1 MAESRRP
8 LVSGNW
14 KMHHDHL
21 EALHAVR
28 DLGLRLKS
36 DDVAPVDASV
46 HPPFTDLRT
55 VQTLLEG
62 ESIPVALGAQHC
74 HHLDRGAYT
83 GEVSPQMLAR
93 LGVAYVL
100 VGHSERRQHFAM
112 TDEVVALTVRSV
124 LGHQMTPILCVGES
138 EEERDAG
145 RTESRLA
152 FQLRAALEGLDPVHG
167 ARLVV
172 AYEPIW
178 AIGTGR
184 SAGPVE
190 AEDACGYIRQVV
202 GEVLGGDVAGGL
214 RIQYGGSVTPDNA
227 EALAGEPDVDGVLV
241 GGASLAAESFLDILR
256 AVGGCYRS

>member
-1 MAESRRP
+1 
-8 LVSGNW
+8 
-14 KMHHDHL
+14 MHHDHL
-21 EALHAVR
+21 EALHTVR

-36 DDVAPVDASV
+36 DDVARVDASV
-46 HPPFTDLRT
+46 HPPFSDLRT

-74 HHLDRGAYT
+74 HHLDRGPYT

-112 TDEVVALTVRSV
+112 TDEAVAATLRGV
-124 LGHQMTPILCVGES
+124 LHHEMTPILCVGES

-145 RTESRLA
+145 HTERRLTV
-152 FQLRAALEGLDPVHG
+152 QLRAALGGLDP
-167 ARLVV
+167 ATADRLVV
-172 AYEPIW
+172 AYEPVW

-190 AEDACGYIRQVV
+190 AEDACGFIRQLVA
-202 GEVLGGDVAGGL
+202 EVLGVEVAEGL

-227 EALAGEPDVDGVLV
+227 EALAGEPDVDGLLV